1 MSPQDL
7 DVVQGYR
14 GPHLALWAGSACD
27 LNPFFPV
34 RSAQAALLL
43 DKDRRLKAAQALLR
57 GVVAVYRLWQ
67 RITEARA
74 TKILDRAEEA
84 IGSVPDIDSLR
95 GVEGSLH
102 RDLFSLWQK
111 AFGLRWAFDDR
122 NRRPPLDPLNAYLSY
137 GNSIVYGLCVAPLQK
152 NCLHSALSI
161 LHEPGARRHSLAL
174 DMAELY
180 KPLLV
185 ELPLWQLAQ
194 SGRLVPE
201 MAHSDGTACWITDE
215 GRKIFREAMKERI
228 DWLWGKDSGE
238 HWGWPRCFLLSLD
251 DTAVD
256 LCHRYQK
263 DDFGGT
269 WLPSGLSGALR
280 KKEKGGR

>member
-1 MSPQDL
+1 MKAREL
-7 DVVQGYR
+7 EIIQGYR
-14 GPHLALWAGSACD
+14 GPHLSVWCGNDADA
-27 LNPFFPV
+27 NPFFLV
-34 RSAQAALLL
+34 RSAQAELSRE
-43 DKDRRLKAAQALLR
+43 KRRRLKAAQSLLR
-57 GVVAVYRLWQ
+57 GVLAVYSIWSRRTKAPVESILN
-67 RITEARA
+67 RAASAIDEATE
-74 TKILDRAEEA
+74 
-84 IGSVPDIDSLR
+84 IDFLR

-185 ELPLWQLAQ
+185 ELPLWQLASTAQ
-194 SGRLVPE
+194 VTPE
-201 MAHSDGTACWITDE
+201 MTQGDASGCWISPE
-215 GRKIFREAMKERI
+215 GRKIFRQAMRETAAT
-228 DWLWGKDSGE
+228 LFNCDSGE
-238 HWGWPRCFLLSLD
+238 LWGWPKGFLVTME
-251 DTAVD
+251 DTAAD
-256 LCHRYQK
+256 LCRRYLRR
-263 DDFGGT
+263 DFGKE
-269 WLPSGLSGALR
+269 WIPSGLTVGFDH
-280 KKEKGGR
+280 

>member
-185 ELPLWQLAQ
+185 ELPLWQLASTAQ
-194 SGRLVPE
+194 LTPE
-201 MAHSDGTACWITDE
+201 MTQGDASGCRISPE
-215 GRKIFREAMKERI
+215 GRKIFRQAMRETAAT
-228 DWLWGKDSGE
+228 LFNCDSGE
-238 HWGWPRCFLLSLD
+238 LWGWPKGFLATME
-251 DTAVD
+251 DTAAD
-256 LCHRYQK
+256 LCCRYLRR
-263 DDFGGT
+263 DFGKE
-269 WLPSGLSGALR
+269 WVPSGLTRGL
-280 KKEKGGR
+280 